1 MGNMLLAIGIIQVG
15 IVTIGYIAF
24 NPCDAIQ
31 LLIVLISIVLLYKLS
46 RKKEI
51 EGEK

>member
-15 IVTIGYIAF
+15 IATIGFIAF
-24 NPCDAIQ
+24 NPFDVIQ
-31 LLIVLISIVLLYKLS
+31 ILIVLISIVLLYKLS

-51 EGEK
+51 ESEK